1 MGLDPGLGVE
11 GREGREVCG
20 VATTMLGRHWNSRH
34 PSPPNSR
41 HGLLALRNRVAW
53 RYFGHR
59 GGATPPPAEFGGGE
73 APAIHGYAVE
83 GWLLRKCP
91 IDVRPL
97 NGLQCPYRQYPNA
110 FSSPFA
116 RRTESVV
123 NEFRARVRV
132 QPTIG
137 LRLAL

>member
-53 RYFGHR
+53 RYLGHR
-59 GGATPPPAEFGGGE
+59 GGATPPPAEFGGGKRRLFT
-73 APAIHGYAVE
+73 ATPLRAGYY
-83 GWLLRKCP
+83 G
-91 IDVRPL
+91 
-97 NGLQCPYRQYPNA
+97 
-110 FSSPFA
+110 
-116 RRTESVV
+116 SVQLTLG
-123 NEFRARVRV
+123 R
-132 QPTIG
+132 
-137 LRLAL
+137 